1 VLHVLGAAAWV
12 GALLGLV
19 LVRAAPRRRAVA
31 LAAGGVVVLGVTGV
45 VRASFELLHLS
56 QLWNTSY
63 GVTLLVK
70 TGILLVA
77 LAAGWSV
84 RTRLRVRAGVEL
96 GLVAVLVVAV
106 SVLVLLRP
114 GRNVAEPPQRGYE
127 TFKAPRAIVPP
138 R

>member
-1 VLHVLGAAAWV
+1 L
-12 GALLGLV
+12 
-19 LVRAAPRRRAVA
+19 LVRPPPHRRAVA